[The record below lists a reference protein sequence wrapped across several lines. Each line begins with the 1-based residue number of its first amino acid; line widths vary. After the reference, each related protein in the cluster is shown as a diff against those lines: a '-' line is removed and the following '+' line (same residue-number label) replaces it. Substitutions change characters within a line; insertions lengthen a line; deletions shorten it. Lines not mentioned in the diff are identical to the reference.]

1 MPRTRNFKELS
12 DSIRQDPDRARKID
26 ALKAELLA
34 EQRAYQIAELRK
46 ALGVTQVELA
56 ALISRSQSAVSQIEN
71 GEVGLSIDLLRLIV
85 SELGGTLEVTA
96 VFDDRRIALRA

>member
-12 DSIRQDPDRARKID
+12 DQLRRDPENARRID
-26 ALKAELLA
+26 EIKADVLREHA
-34 EQRAYQIAELRK
+34 AYRIGELRK

-56 ALISRSQSAVSQIEN
+56 ALIRRSQSAVSQIEN

-96 VFDDRRIALRA
+96 VFDDRRIALSA